1 MEKIVVVSDSTANL
15 PPELLQEHEIPIIP
29 LHIHWGEETY
39 LDGVTLAPETFY
51 RWLQER
57 EDFPRTSQPAVG
69 EFVDFF
75 REVAERY
82 QTDTIVG
89 VFISSDLSG
98 TVNSAL
104 QAQAELSD
112 LRIEVV
118 DSRSVSVG
126 LGFQV
131 LAGARAARSGAPLG
145 EVLAVIHQVR
155 AKAHVLFTVDTLEY
169 LYRGGRIGGAAR
181 FFGSALKLKPL
192 LTVEGGKVEALEKV
206 RSRRK
211 VVQRM
216 LQVAEERLAGRR
228 PAEMAVMDI
237 AAAEEAEE
245 LLAVVRERFR
255 PRRLFRALVAP
266 VIGTHAGPGTL
277 GIGWYPE

>member
-15 PPELLQEHEIPIIP
+15 PPELLQELDIPIIP

-39 LDGVTLAPETFY
+39 LDGVTLSPETFY

-57 EDFPRTSQPAVG
+57 KDFPRTSQPAVG

-118 DSRSVSVG
+118 DSRSVSMG
-126 LGFQV
+126 AGFQV
-131 LAGARAARSGAPLG
+131 LAGARAARSGVPLDK
-145 EVLAVIHQVR
+145 VLAVIRGVR
-155 AKAHVLFTVDTLEY
+155 AKVQFLFTVDSLEY

-181 FFGSALKLKPL
+181 FFGSVLKLKPL
-192 LTVEGGKVEALEKV
+192 LTVEGGKVDALEKV

-216 LQVAEERLAGRR
+216 LQVTEERLAGRR

-255 PRRLFRALVAP
+255 PRRLFHALVAP
-266 VIGTHAGPGTL
+266 VIGTHGGPGTL
-277 GIGWYPE
+277 GLGWYPD

>member
-15 PPELLQEHEIPIIP
+15 PPELLQELDIPVIP

-39 LDGVTLAPETFY
+39 LDGVTLSQETFY

-57 EDFPRTSQPAVG
+57 EDFPKTSQPSIG
-69 EFVDFF
+69 EFMNFF

-82 QTDTIVG
+82 QTNTIVG

-98 TVNSAL
+98 TMASAL

-112 LRIEVV
+112 LRIELV

-126 LGFQV
+126 LGLQV
-131 LAGARAARSGAPLG
+131 LAGVRAARSGAALD
-145 EVLAVIHQVR
+145 EVLAVTRGVC
-155 AKAHVLFTVDTLEY
+155 AKVQLLFTVDSLEY

-206 RSRRK
+206 RGRRK

-216 LQVAEERLAGRR
+216 LQVTEERLAGRR

-245 LLAVVRERFR
+245 LLAVVKERFR
-255 PRRLFRALVAP
+255 PRRLFHALVAP
-266 VIGTHAGPGTL
+266 AIGTHGGPGTL
-277 GIGWYPE
+277 GLGWYPD

>member
-1 MEKIVVVSDSTANL
+1 MEKIVVVSDSTSNL
-15 PPELLQEHEIPIIP
+15 PPELLQELDVPVIP

-39 LDGVTLAPETFY
+39 LDGVTLAPEIFY

-57 EDFPRTSQPAVG
+57 EDFPKTSQPSIG
-69 EFVDFF
+69 EFMNFF

-82 QTDTIVG
+82 QTNTIVG

-98 TVNSAL
+98 TMASAL

-112 LRIEVV
+112 LRIELV

-126 LGFQV
+126 LGLQV
-131 LAGARAARSGAPLG
+131 TAVARAARSGPRLA
-145 EVLAVIHQVR
+145 EVLALTREPR
-155 AKAHVLFTVDTLEY
+155 ARVQLLFTVDSLEY
-169 LYRGGRIGGAAR
+169 LHRGGRIGGAAR

-192 LTVEGGKVEALEKV
+192 LTVEGGKIDALEKV
-206 RSRRK
+206 RGRRK
-211 VVQRM
+211 AVQRM

-245 LLAVVRERFR
+245 LLAVVKERFQ
-255 PRRLFRALVAP
+255 PRRLFHALVAP
-266 VIGTHAGPGTL
+266 AIGTHGGPGTL

>member
-15 PPELLQEHEIPIIP
+15 PPELLQELDIPVIP

-39 LDGVTLAPETFY
+39 LDGVTLSQETFY

-57 EDFPRTSQPAVG
+57 EDFPKTSQPSMG
-69 EFVDFF
+69 EFMNFF

-82 QTDTIVG
+82 QPDTIVG

-98 TVNSAL
+98 TMASAL

-112 LRIEVV
+112 LRIELV

-126 LGFQV
+126 LGLQV
-131 LAGARAARSGAPLG
+131 TAVARAARSGATLD
-145 EVLAVIHQVR
+145 EVLAVTREAR
-155 AKAHVLFTVDTLEY
+155 AKVQLLFTVDSLEY
-169 LYRGGRIGGAAR
+169 LYRGGRIGGASR

-192 LTVEGGKVEALEKV
+192 LTVEGGKIDALEKV
-206 RSRRK
+206 RGRRK
-211 VVQRM
+211 AVQRM

-245 LLAVVRERFR
+245 LLAVVKERFQ
-255 PRRLFRALVAP
+255 PRRLFHALVAP